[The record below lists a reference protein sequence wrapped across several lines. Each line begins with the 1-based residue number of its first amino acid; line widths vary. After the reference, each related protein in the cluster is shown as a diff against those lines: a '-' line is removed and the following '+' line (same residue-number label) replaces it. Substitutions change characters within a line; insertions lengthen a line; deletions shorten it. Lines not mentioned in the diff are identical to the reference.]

1 MKINFRQELHFR
13 WKRSTREWAVRLV
26 KAKEQ
31 VVKQCWNL
39 YCAILIACIYSMKQ
53 RGLCDFLEWTSDLR
67 TYQGH
72 HFWRPLATPWSGMTF
87 RWKNIPMFWYA
98 ERTVFKMICT
108 GVPHIVLHVLC
119 STRTPGGYFIPPK
132 VSFGKNGDFWVKISQ
147 CFGML
152 KEPFSKWFVQVSRI

>member
-119 STRTPGGYFIPPK
+119 STRTSGGYFRPSEVRFRGI
-132 VSFGKNGDFWVKISQ
+132 FGP
-147 CFGML
+147 FGRFL
-152 KEPFSKWFVQVSRI
+152 LYKKYHRRWR